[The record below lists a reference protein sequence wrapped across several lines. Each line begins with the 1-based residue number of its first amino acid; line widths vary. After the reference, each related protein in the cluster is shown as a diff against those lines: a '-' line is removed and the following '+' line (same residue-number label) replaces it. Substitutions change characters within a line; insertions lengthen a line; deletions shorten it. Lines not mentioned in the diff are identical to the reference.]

1 MTKKLT
7 HIEIAQIEADARRLR
22 AVAMRDMV
30 LGLGA
35 WLRGLF
41 GGHAGADARRA

>member
-7 HIEIAQIEADARRLR
+7 HIEIAQIEAEARKLR

-30 LGLGA
+30 QGFGA
-35 WLRGLF
+35 WLRGLV
-41 GGHAGADARRA
+41 GGHAGAGARRA